1 MGRWLALGLF
11 AVALPAAKA
20 ALIYL
25 AGHANHDV
33 AWLLVAAERLFDGG
47 RYYHDIL
54 EPNPP
59 VTLAVMAPGLVID
72 DLLDIATYP
81 AYLAWVVALIALS
94 SLLTW
99 RSLPRA
105 LGRGPSDPLPEAW
118 LVPAALCLFPWYGFG
133 QREHLFVILYLPA
146 LAMFQAECRGPGR
159 TRAAFAVPVMALATF
174 GLLMKPYWLLIPAAQ
189 VALALVDGRPVRR
202 FVLLAAPTATAV
214 VAVLASLNWSLLH
227 EWLSVVPLATAVY
240 DAYDDPLWLPKL
252 LPHAAMIALV
262 WAAHRYMVRDRLS
275 TAVVVRDTLAAAAAA
290 LVVVFLQRKAFPYH
304 LLPTIQLTALAAGV
318 VLLRLLSDGVALRR
332 PAVTPRAAV
341 ALVCA
346 GLVFQAAPVLYR
358 AFRPVPAE
366 ERELIALAAGP
377 AAGRPFLAVS
387 TSVWPA
393 FPMALDSGA
402 QWVGRVGC
410 QWMIPGALRLSQGA
424 SDGDRAQGAHYAGIA
439 LAMLAEDI
447 ARGRPAVLAVAI
459 GADGQGLD
467 GPFDLLA
474 YLRSHDGLRG
484 ELDAYRERARGAY
497 WAVYDRV
504 SPG

>member
-1 MGRWLALGLF
+1 MNRWLALGLF
-11 AVALPAAKA
+11 AVALPAAKS
-20 ALIYL
+20 ALLYL
-25 AGHANHDV
+25 VGHANHDV

-47 RYYHDIL
+47 SYYHDIL

-59 VTLAVMAPGLVID
+59 VTLAVMAPGIVLD
-72 DLLDIATYP
+72 DLLDVATYP
-81 AYLAWVVALIALS
+81 AYLGWVTALIALS
-94 SLLTW
+94 SILTW

-105 LGRGPSDPLPEAW
+105 LGRGPADPLPEAW
-118 LVPAALCLFPWYGFG
+118 LVPLVLCLFPWYGFG

-146 LAMFQAECRGPGR
+146 LVMFQAECRDPGR
-159 TRAAFAVPVMALATF
+159 TRAWFAVPVLALATV

-189 VALALVDGRPVRR
+189 VGLALLDRRPVGRYLR
-202 FVLLAAPTATAV
+202 LAAPTAAAV
-214 VAVLASLNWSLLH
+214 VAVLAALNWSLLH
-227 EWLSVVPLATAVY
+227 EWLRVVPLATAIY

-252 LPHAAMIALV
+252 MPHAAMIVLV
-262 WAAHRYMVRDRLS
+262 WAAHRWLVRDRAGTGVL
-275 TAVVVRDTLAAAAAA
+275 VRDTLAAAVAA
-290 LVVVFLQRKAFPYH
+290 LAVVVLQRKAFPYH

-318 VLLRLLSDGVALRR
+318 VLLRLRRDGVAPRWR
-332 PAVTPRAAV
+332 AATPRRAM
-341 ALVCA
+341 ALICA

-366 ERELIALAAGP
+366 ERELIALAAAP
-377 AAGRPFLAVS
+377 AAGKPFLAVS

-402 QWVGRVGC
+402 RWVGRVGC
-410 QWMIPGALRLSQGA
+410 QWMIPGALRLAQGDA
-424 SDGDRAQGAHYAGIA
+424 GERAQAAHYAGVA
-439 LAMLAEDI
+439 LGMLAEDI

-459 GADGQGLD
+459 GPDGQGLD

-474 YLRSHDGLRG
+474 YLRGHDGLRA
-484 ELDAYRERARGAY
+484 ELDGYRERARGTY